1 MNWTLLQNIFVKGKS
16 VYIRKFGCSARNM
29 AKSRFEYVRAFE
41 TEDKLYPRHWIVI
54 SLNCLQYK
62 KLFEVHDLLQPNDIN
77 LTDVFEASASDVMND
92 FKEISLCYGYKGQFN
107 FVFPKNTG
115 LYKRRGSKLLTN
127 VCSLMSSSFISNW
140 CDYVKPS
147 ALEFG
152 PTFEGRV
159 HLFPNDQ
166 VLRDYLTQSQYQCHK
181 DNLFRT
187 TQWALINETEI
198 SSDEALQILKGTSE
212 GEKNEILFSKCNIN
226 YNKEPEVFKKGT
238 VLVRAPCQV
247 DVKAPNGSIVKRNQS
262 KVTKIQTD
270 FVKNDFW
277 SEVLQLSGT
286 LVNSKFNYLKDMETK
301 TNLLPHCWIIVRI
314 DGKGFHKFSEKHNFK
329 KPNDFRS
336 IELMNISAK
345 AVMMV
350 YPDIVLSYG
359 QSDEYSFV
367 IDRYSKML
375 ERHDYKIMSN
385 IVSIFAST
393 YTYSWS
399 KLFPDQSLQYSPA
412 FDGRTVLYP
421 NNSCLRDYL
430 SWRQADC
437 HINNMYN
444 TIFWTLVQKGN
455 CSRQEAEERLRGTF
469 SKDKRSL
476 LLKYNCEYDDEPE
489 ILRKGTTIFRTN
501 NSTSNTH
508 TLTESINVCHN
519 DIIGEEF
526 WKERPWILGE
536 EKGARKLIDLDE

>member
-1 MNWTLLQNIFVKGKS
+1 
-16 VYIRKFGCSARNM
+16 M

-41 TEDKLYPRHWIVI
+41 NEDKLDPRHWIVI
-54 SLNCLQYK
+54 ALNCLQYK
-62 KLFEVHDLLQPNDIN
+62 KIFEVHNLLLPNDIN
-77 LTDVFEASASDVMND
+77 LTDVFEASASCVMND
-92 FKEISLCYGYKGQFN
+92 FKEISLCYGYKGQFS
-107 FVFPKNTG
+107 FVFQKNTG

-127 VCSLMSSSFISNW
+127 ICSLMSSSFISNW
-140 CDYVKPS
+140 CVHMKS
-147 ALEFG
+147 LALEFG
-152 PTFEGRV
+152 PTFEGNIY
-159 HLFPNDQ
+159 LFPDDQ
-166 VLRDYLTQSQYQCHK
+166 ALRDYLTNCQLQCHHS
-181 DNLFRT
+181 NLST
-187 TQWALINETEI
+187 TVHAALIKETKI

-212 GEKNEILFSKCNIN
+212 GEKNEILFTKCNIN

-238 VLVRAPCQV
+238 VLVRAPCKV
-247 DVKAPNGSIVKRNQS
+247 DVKAPNGSIVQRTQS
-262 KVTKIQTD
+262 KVTKIHTD
-270 FVKNDFW
+270 FVKNSFW
-277 SEVLQLSGT
+277 SDVFQLNSGT
-286 LVNSKFNYLKDMETK
+286 MVNSKYSYLKEMETK

-314 DGKGFHKFSEKHNFK
+314 DGKGFHKFSERHNFK

-345 AVMMV
+345 AVMLT

-367 IDRYSKML
+367 INRYSKIL

-393 YTYSWS
+393 YAYNWS
-399 KLFPDQSLQYSPA
+399 NLFPDESLQVSPA

-455 CSRQEAEERLRGTF
+455 CSRQSAEERLRGTF

-476 LLKYNCEYDDEPE
+476 LLEYNCEYDDEPE
-489 ILRKGTTIFRTN
+489 ILRKGTILYRMQ
-501 NSTSNTH
+501 NSTSKDD
-508 TLTESINVCHN
+508 TLSECINVCHN

-536 EKGARKLIDLDE
+536 ERGARTVDLDE